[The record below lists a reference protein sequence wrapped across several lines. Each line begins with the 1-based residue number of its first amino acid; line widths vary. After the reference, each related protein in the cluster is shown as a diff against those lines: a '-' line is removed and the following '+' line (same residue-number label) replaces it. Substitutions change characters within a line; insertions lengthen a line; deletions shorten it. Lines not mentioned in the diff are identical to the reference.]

1 MKHSYKEPLVSVIVP
16 TYNRRDLIGEALN
29 SVLSQTY
36 RNIEI
41 VIVDDGS
48 SDNTKEYVEKSFG
61 DFVEN
66 GTIKYYYISHSG
78 ISNSRNVGIEKAS
91 GSLLAFIDSDDVWD
105 RDKLKL
111 QVDYLREHP
120 DCLIVG
126 THFRNFFCGSRDQL
140 SRESLR
146 ILNGVRS
153 DLYFASFCCR
163 RKVFESYG
171 LLDISMRTGEDTEWI
186 FRAKGY
192 GCDIKV
198 IERELYY
205 RRVHNQNI
213 SCNDEFR
220 TEAFHSKILLK
231 ACHNIL
237 KLKAENSRESDS
249 RTDSGKS
256 F

>member
-1 MKHSYKEPLVSVIVP
+1 MKDSYTESLVSVIVP

-29 SVLSQTY
+29 SVISQTY
-36 RNIEI
+36 SNIEI

-48 SDNTKEYVEKSFG
+48 SDNTREYVEKNFV

-78 ISNSRNVGIEKAS
+78 IPYSRNVGIEKAS
-91 GSLLAFIDSDDVWD
+91 GALIAFIDSDDVWEK
-105 RDKLKL
+105 DKLRL

-126 THFRNFFCGSRDQL
+126 TLYRNFFSGSRDQL
-140 SRESLR
+140 SVESMRVLNEVRE
-146 ILNGVRS
+146 N
-153 DLYFASFCCR
+153 LYLASFCCR

-171 LLDISMRTGEDTEWI
+171 LMDISMRTGSDTEWI
-186 FRAKGY
+186 YRAKGY

-198 IERELYY
+198 IEQELYY

-220 TEAFHSKILLK
+220 TEKQNRRNMLK
-231 ACHNIL
+231 TCHNLMKLRARDSL
-237 KLKAENSRESDS
+237 KK
-249 RTDSGKS
+249 
-256 F
+256 